1 MHYETG
7 ARPGILRHD
16 PFKAIVVP
24 RPIGWIGTVSPE
36 GVNNLAPYSFF
47 NALSDA
53 PPVVVFSS
61 SGHKD
66 SLRNVEATGE
76 FTCSIAT
83 YALREQMSL
92 SSATVPESVDEFAMT
107 GLTAAPSKYVRA
119 PRVAQSPVALECR
132 LWKML
137 PMPVPPGRTEPVWTA
152 VFGLVVGVYID
163 DAVLRDGM
171 LDIAAI
177 QPIARM
183 GYMDYSVTRADTL
196 FTLNRPEV
204 GPDGKVKQPSPEKWD
219 GVYR

>member
-204 GPDGKVKQPSPEKWD
+204 GPDGKVKQPSPDKWD

>member
-1 MHYETG
+1 MHYEPG
-7 ARPGILRHD
+7 ALPSVLRHD

-24 RPIGWIGTVSPE
+24 RPIGWIGTVSAD
-36 GVNNLAPYSFF
+36 GVRNLAPYSFF
-47 NALSDA
+47 NAVSDA
-53 PPVVVFSS
+53 PPVVMFSS
-61 SGHKD
+61 GGYKD

-92 SSATVPESVDEFAMT
+92 SSATVASSVDEFDMT
-107 GLTAAPSKYVRA
+107 GLTAAPSHYVRA
-119 PRVAQSPVALECR
+119 PRVAQSPVALECK
-132 LWKML
+132 LWKIL
-137 PMPVPPGRTEPVWTA
+137 PMPAPAGRSEPVWTA

-177 QPIARM
+177 QPIARL
-183 GYMDYSVTRADTL
+183 GYMDYSVVRADTL

-204 GPDGKVKQPSPEKWD
+204 GPDGKVKPPSTQPWD

>member
-7 ARPGILRHD
+7 ARPAMLRHD

-24 RPIGWIGTVSPE
+24 RPIGWIGTVSPD

-107 GLTAAPSKYVRA
+107 GLTAAPSNYVRA

-163 DAVLRDGM
+163 DSVLRDGM

-204 GPDGKVKQPSPEKWD
+204 GPDGQLKTPSAQKWD